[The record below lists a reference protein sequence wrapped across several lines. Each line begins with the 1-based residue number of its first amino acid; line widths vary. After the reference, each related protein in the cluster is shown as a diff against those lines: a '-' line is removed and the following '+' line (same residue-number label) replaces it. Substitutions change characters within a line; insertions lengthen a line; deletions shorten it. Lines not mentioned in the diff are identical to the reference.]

1 MVDINYRHNQNLD
14 IRYIASLTFRQM
26 PNNVQLERVKASL
39 SASSS
44 ALASL
49 ILVSLIS
56 RAIFDISSFKFE
68 LNVFWYASSNANSIY
83 PTDIFRCTL
92 PPRNPAV
99 VWVNYRDNAVELSGC
114 A

>member
-1 MVDINYRHNQNLD
+1 
-14 IRYIASLTFRQM
+14 M
-26 PNNVQLERVKASL
+26 PNNVQLESQGVEGEAGEGFD
-39 SASSS
+39 ASSS

-83 PTDIFRCTL
+83 PTDVFRCTL

-99 VWVNYRDNAVELSGC
+99 VWVDYRDNAVELSGC
-114 A
+114 T

>member
-1 MVDINYRHNQNLD
+1 MAND
-14 IRYIASLTFRQM
+14 
-26 PNNVQLERVKASL
+26 VQRLKIIVVVSSVGGEGFVAN
-39 SASSS
+39 SS
-44 ALASL
+44 AGCLFYLRGMRSL

-56 RAIFDISSFKFE
+56 RAIFDISSFELE
-68 LNVFWYASSNANSIY
+68 LNIFWYASSNANSIY

-114 A
+114 T